1 MSRLLTDGDPLGP
14 GDAQMPSGGPLGD
27 EGQATMTLS
36 TLLGAGLQPSI
47 VFLPRRIGIVA
58 L

>member
-14 GDAQMPSGGPLGD
+14 GDAQVAVRWPTGG
-27 EGQATMTLS
+27 EGKATMTLS
-36 TLLGAGLQPSI
+36 TLSGARLQPSI
-47 VFLPRRIGIVA
+47 VFLPRRVGIVA